1 MVWVSRE
8 TVMTW
13 PTRRRMYCGS
23 SSRLGVV
30 DDAGALVGRDLVL
43 VDDPFE
49 GGAVAE
55 AVVVGGGGD
64 AAQEQ
69 EVVAAEFGL
78 VFGELHA
85 LDAEGDFGG
94 RGFDLFEGVL
104 GLLLVVDV
112 EFHEALAG
120 GGEGVEVGRER
131 DAREFAL
138 EVGGVAGAV
147 LGVISPAPLSW

>member
-1 MVWVSRE
+1 
-8 TVMTW
+8 MTW
-13 PTRRRMYCGS
+13 PTRRRTYCGS

-30 DDAGALVGRDLVL
+30 DDAGALVGGDLVL
-43 VDDPFE
+43 VDDPFD

-64 AAQEQ
+64 AAQGE
-69 EVVAAEFGL
+69 EVVVADFGF

-85 LDAEGDFGG
+85 FDTKGNLGFGV
-94 RGFDLFEGVL
+94 FELFEWVF
-104 GLLLVVDV
+104 GLFFVVDV

-131 DAREFAL
+131 DAGEFAL